1 MSTYLPL
8 DPSSELALANYPP
21 KAPPNCQ
28 TQITG
33 AVFHCLDIVAFTVQ
47 IGN

>member
-1 MSTYLPL
+1 MSTYAPL

-28 TQITG
+28 TQIAG
-33 AVFHCLDIVAFTVQ
+33 AIFCCPDIARFTLQ